1 MKGKMRK
8 RKNNHFY
15 SVTEV
20 ANILGIS
27 RVAVFKQIKK
37 GKIKAEKIGH
47 FYAIPKTEYSLSAHN
62 VLSEK
67 QKNVLEAGV
76 KKTIKDYREVLEKLG
91 KE

>member
-1 MKGKMRK
+1 MRK
-8 RKNNHFY
+8 RKNDHFY

-27 RVAVFKQIKK
+27 RVAVFKRIKA

-47 FYAIPKTEYSLSAHN
+47 FYAISKSEYSVAAGKE
-62 VLSEK
+62 LSEK
-67 QKNVLEAGV
+67 QKNILEAGV
-76 KKTIKDYREVLEKLG
+76 KKTIKDYGEVLEKLG

>member
-1 MKGKMRK
+1 MRK
-8 RKNNHFY
+8 RKNDHFY

-27 RVAVFKQIKK
+27 RVAVFKRIRS
-37 GKIKAEKIGH
+37 GNIRAEKIGH
-47 FYAIPKTEYSLSAHN
+47 FYAIPKTEYGEEMGTILSQ
-62 VLSEK
+62 K
-67 QKNVLEAGV
+67 QKNILSAGV